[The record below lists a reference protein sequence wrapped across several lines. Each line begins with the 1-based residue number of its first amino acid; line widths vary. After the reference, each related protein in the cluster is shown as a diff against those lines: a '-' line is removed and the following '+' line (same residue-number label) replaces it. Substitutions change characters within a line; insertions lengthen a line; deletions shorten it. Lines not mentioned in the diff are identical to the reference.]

1 MMHSAYKLNEQSDNI
16 QLWCTPFPIWN
27 QSVVP
32 CPVLTIASWPA
43 YRFLRRLVRWLVFQS
58 LEEFSTVFLW
68 SMQSKVLAFL
78 SLLSVLWNSAFKLV
92 YLSFF
97 PWPLASLPFSAIW
110 KASSDN
116 RFVFLHFFFLGW
128 SWSLPPVQC
137 HEPLSIVLQVLCLSD
152 LFYSLNLFV
161 TSTV

>member
-1 MMHSAYKLNEQSDNI
+1 MYSFPNLEPVCCTMSSSNYCFLTCIQISQEAGQVVGIPISWRIFHS
-16 QLWCTPFPIWN
+16 
-27 QSVVP
+27 
-32 CPVLTIASWPA
+32 
-43 YRFLRRLVRWLVFQS
+43 
-58 LEEFSTVFLW
+58 FLW

-128 SWSLPPVQC
+128 SWSLPPVQY
-137 HEPLSIVLQVLCLSD
+137 HEPLSIVPQALCLSD
-152 LFYSLNLFV
+152 LIPWIYLSLPLYNLKGFDLGHTWMV
-161 TSTV
+161 